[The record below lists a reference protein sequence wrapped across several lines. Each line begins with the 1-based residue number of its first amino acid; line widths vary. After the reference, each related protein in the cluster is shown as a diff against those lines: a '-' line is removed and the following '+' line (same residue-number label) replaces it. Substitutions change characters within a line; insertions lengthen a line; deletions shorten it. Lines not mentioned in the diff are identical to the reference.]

1 MAFDAERHA
10 ILDIAEKGGGVFV
23 GRCASSILADHKD
36 MLSVFI
42 YANEDSK
49 IKRVMARNQTDEIT
63 AKKRIQKV
71 DRMRKR
77 YFDFYADTHWGESE
91 SYDMML
97 SNSYEITLLFIA
109 FAFGCN
115 IGCSVIVSQLFGAKQ
130 YSEMKTA
137 VYTTLIA
144 GAGLMRNFMISTFT
158 DLVLRVALAIG
169 LARVFGSIGIWCAWP
184 IGWSVAM
191 CMSVFFC
198 MYSILSYTSSASASF
213 PSRLSMVFFTA
224 RKIFSYPVHRH
235 R

>member
-1 MAFDAERHA
+1 M
-10 ILDIAEKGGGVFV
+10 FV

-97 SNSYEITLLFIA
+97 SSSQ
-109 FAFGCN
+109 FG
-115 IGCSVIVSQLFGAKQ
+115 IDGCVELILQCLELRNKHAKQ
-130 YSEMKTA
+130 
-137 VYTTLIA
+137 
-144 GAGLMRNFMISTFT
+144 
-158 DLVLRVALAIG
+158 
-169 LARVFGSIGIWCAWP
+169 
-184 IGWSVAM
+184 
-191 CMSVFFC
+191 
-198 MYSILSYTSSASASF
+198 
-213 PSRLSMVFFTA
+213 
-224 RKIFSYPVHRH
+224 
-235 R
+235 

>member
-1 MAFDAERHA
+1 MSSHFPSGSLLTGNPFAGYRSAWRTHSTRKAVAFDAERHA
-10 ILDIAEKGGGVFV
+10 IQDIAQNGGGVFV

-97 SNSYEITLLFIA
+97 SSSQ
-109 FAFGCN
+109 FG
-115 IGCSVIVSQLFGAKQ
+115 
-130 YSEMKTA
+130 
-137 VYTTLIA
+137 
-144 GAGLMRNFMISTFT
+144 
-158 DLVLRVALAIG
+158 
-169 LARVFGSIGIWCAWP
+169 
-184 IGWSVAM
+184 
-191 CMSVFFC
+191 
-198 MYSILSYTSSASASF
+198 
-213 PSRLSMVFFTA
+213 
-224 RKIFSYPVHRH
+224 H
-235 R
+235 

>member
-1 MAFDAERHA
+1 MADNMNTKQPLICIGREYGSGGREIAEKLAEKLGLPCYDKLLIHKAAEKSGYTEHFLTQNEEQPFSIGSLLTGNPFADTVSMAHAFYPESQMAFDAERHA
-10 ILDIAEKGGGVFV
+10 IQDIAQNGGGVFV

-97 SNSYEITLLFIA
+97 SSSQ
-109 FAFGCN
+109 FG
-115 IGCSVIVSQLFGAKQ
+115 IDGCVELILQCLELRNKHAKQ
-130 YSEMKTA
+130 
-137 VYTTLIA
+137 
-144 GAGLMRNFMISTFT
+144 
-158 DLVLRVALAIG
+158 
-169 LARVFGSIGIWCAWP
+169 
-184 IGWSVAM
+184 
-191 CMSVFFC
+191 
-198 MYSILSYTSSASASF
+198 
-213 PSRLSMVFFTA
+213 
-224 RKIFSYPVHRH
+224 
-235 R
+235 

>member
-1 MAFDAERHA
+1 MAHAFYPESQMAFDAERHA

-49 IKRVMARNQTDEIT
+49 IKCVMARNQTDEIT

-77 YFDFYADTHWGESE
+77 YFDFYEDTHWGESE

-97 SNSYEITLLFIA
+97 SVKTEKRAAVFSWRLLGKI
-109 FAFGCN
+109 
-115 IGCSVIVSQLFGAKQ
+115 SVIAIPSILQ
-130 YSEMKTA
+130 
-137 VYTTLIA
+137 
-144 GAGLMRNFMISTFT
+144 GAGLMRNFMIATFT
-158 DLVLRVALAIG
+158 DLILRVALAIG

-184 IGWSVAM
+184 IGWTVAM

-198 MYSILSYTSSASASF
+198 MYSILSYTSSASLSF